1 MCDNITY
8 NDEIAQLEK
17 RRAKVYS
24 WLENLA
30 AAYENFQEFSE
41 FKGTVNAKLAN
52 SNSKIIVV
60 SGLKNLCDY
69 ADIVYSIVDCDIC
82 KFINIAY
89 KGYIFMDDVVWKE
102 DI

>member
-17 RRAKVYS
+17 RKAEVYS

-41 FKGTVNAKLAN
+41 FKGPVNAKLAN
-52 SNSKIIVV
+52 SNSKIIEV
-60 SGLKNLCDY
+60 SGLKDLCNY
-69 ADIVYSIVDCDIC
+69 ADIAYGIVDCSIC
-82 KFINIAY
+82 SFINISY
-89 KGYIFMDDVVWKE
+89 KGYTFMDNAVWKGN
-102 DI
+102 I